1 MPQIFKI
8 GPYSF
13 FIWSNEGEPLEPIHV
28 HVTEGKPRS
37 NATKIW
43 ITQSGK
49 SLLCNNNSH
58 IPERRLRDL
67 MRIAEANSKLIVE
80 RWISQFGEIRYFC

>member
-1 MPQIFKI
+1 MPQIFRI

-13 FIWSNEGEPLEPIHV
+13 FFWPNEGDPLEPVHV
-28 HVTEGKPRS
+28 HIVSGKPRS

-49 SLLCNNNSH
+49 SLLCNNNSRF
-58 IPERRLRDL
+58 PERILRDL
-67 MRIAEANSKLIVE
+67 MRIAEANSELIVE
-80 RWISQFGEIRYFC
+80 KWISQFGEIRYFC